1 MKKKFII
8 ASLCAVCASAFA
20 FSACGGSGDGLSVY
34 VDGMKKSADGAVSV
48 NAKVELIDEGV
59 PVYVFNR
66 LIQVDLQTK
75 TASVADSR
83 TVYSDNFEQKTTTS
97 TSSVDNV
104 SGSAIVGLNLSE
116 SLVSAYEIKDGDL
129 TCTIPQEKISEVLKS
144 SVSAKS
150 EMTLSVDF
158 EGGKMVGVSYSY
170 ENTNSRTVSVTV
182 TYAY

>member
-20 FSACGGSGDGLSVY
+20 FSACGGSGDGLSGY

-83 TVYSDNFEQKTTTS
+83 TEDNNFHVVCGQRERKR
-97 TSSVDNV
+97 D
-104 SGSAIVGLNLSE
+104 SGAE
-116 SLVSAYEIKDGDL
+116 
-129 TCTIPQEKISEVLKS
+129 PQRKPCFRI
-144 SVSAKS
+144 
-150 EMTLSVDF
+150 
-158 EGGKMVGVSYSY
+158 
-170 ENTNSRTVSVTV
+170 
-182 TYAY
+182 